1 MKLLQEF
8 FSRETDP
15 SGIPYYRSRIDGRWK
30 TETIQALAKY
40 LHDQNARVAFTRD
53 FHPKYNFIKG
63 KDFTVK
69 YDLGIF
75 VPDSDWYDH

>member
-8 FSRETDP
+8 FSREIDP
-15 SGIPYYRSRIDGRWK
+15 NGVPYYHSRIDGRWK

-63 KDFTVK
+63 KNTILNCTIFEIEK
-69 YDLGIF
+69 YNRSYG
-75 VPDSDWYDH
+75 